1 MIKQKPSVFVA
12 LRFATKTLNE
22 IKNIL
27 LEYKKE
33 LKEKYK
39 VKTIGILKDLPK
51 WEQETPD
58 IDILVEFEDEYEN
71 LDNYVSLE
79 NYLENLFNENIN
91 LILKNNIK
99 SELIKSTDDELI
111 YKFEKNNKVF
121 LTDILENINYT
132 IEFTKN
138 MNYKEF
144 LNDKLTKDAVSQCL
158 IIIGEASKYID
169 EEFKKK
175 YKNVPFKKLEE
186 IENSLLY
193 QYWDADYNLIWKLIR
208 KGLTKL
214 KPIIEKIL
222 KELE

>member
-1 MIKQKPSVFVA
+1 M
-12 LRFATKTLNE
+12 
-22 IKNIL
+22 
-27 LEYKKE
+27 
-33 LKEKYK
+33 
-39 VKTIGILKDLPK
+39 
-51 WEQETPD
+51 
-58 IDILVEFEDEYEN
+58 
-71 LDNYVSLE
+71 DNYVSLE

>member
-1 MIKQKPSVFVA
+1 
-12 LRFATKTLNE
+12 
-22 IKNIL
+22 
-27 LEYKKE
+27 
-33 LKEKYK
+33 
-39 VKTIGILKDLPK
+39 
-51 WEQETPD
+51 
-58 IDILVEFEDEYEN
+58 